1 MSFQLPV
8 RSRRLQMMPIG
19 KSTVRD
25 LRILGSRI
33 DTQTMRVSTKKLFAE
48 GFHRLSGST
57 DVSNIGMQ
65 RVFEKVG
72 WQFEGIHRN
81 FMPEPGAWPHD
92 YRVYAITKWDLIPG
106 EGGVL
111 DSNK

>member
-8 RSRRLQMMPIG
+8 RSRKLQMMPIR
-19 KSTVRD
+19 KSTVSD

-33 DTQTMRVSTKKLFAE
+33 GTQTMRITTKKLFTE
-48 GFHRLSGST
+48 GFHRLSGSI

-81 FMPEPGAWPHD
+81 FMPEPGERPHD

-106 EGGVL
+106 EGGVSN
-111 DSNK
+111 SNK